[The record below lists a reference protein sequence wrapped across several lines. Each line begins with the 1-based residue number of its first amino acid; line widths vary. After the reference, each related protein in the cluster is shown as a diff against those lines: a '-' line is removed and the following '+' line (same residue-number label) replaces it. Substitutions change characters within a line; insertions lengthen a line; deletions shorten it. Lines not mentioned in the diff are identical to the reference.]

1 MQLVDPALPAC
12 FRHDLAEGW
21 PAEGA
26 GPSFP
31 PSIHRLEY

>member
-1 MQLVDPALPAC
+1 MPLVDPALPAC

-21 PAEGA
+21 PAKGA